1 MITVE
6 GERAVNAKLNS
17 IMSQVDSASEKALM
31 KAGMKIVATAQ
42 RNLRT
47 AGHNGGTVNTTGQ
60 LSQSGKV
67 QKEGDD
73 IVAGFFASGSD
84 EGHAAI
90 VEFGS
95 NKKWFPPLRYLEEW
109 AHKKLGLV
117 EQEAKGVAFAVALTI
132 AGRNPNK
139 PGVNGLKPHP
149 FFKPAVEANKK
160 ELENIVGH
168 QIGIKLK

>member
-6 GERAVNAKLNS
+6 GERAVLAKLNS
-17 IMSQVDSASEKALM
+17 VMSEVDVQKERALM
-31 KAGMKIVATAQ
+31 KAGMKVVATAQ

-73 IVAGFFASGSD
+73 VVAGFFSSGSD
-84 EGHAAI
+84 QGHAAI

-95 NKKWFPPLRYLEEW
+95 TKKWFPPLKYLEEW

-117 EQEAKGVAFAVALTI
+117 KKDASRAAFLIALTI

-139 PGVNGLKPHP
+139 PGVHGLKPHP
-149 FFKPAVEANKK
+149 FFKPALDANRKEIEA
-160 ELENIVGH
+160 IVGH
-168 QIGIKLK
+168 EIGIKLK